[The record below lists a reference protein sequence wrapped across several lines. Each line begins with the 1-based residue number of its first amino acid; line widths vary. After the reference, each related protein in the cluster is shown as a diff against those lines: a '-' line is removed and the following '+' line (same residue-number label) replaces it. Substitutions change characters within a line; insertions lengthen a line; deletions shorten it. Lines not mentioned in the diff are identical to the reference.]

1 MSSLI
6 EFSLYMVFLY
16 IALSFSL
23 IQEINYDPRFENI
36 NFVALKNRKFF
47 QITLRRSWYT
57 LIECEQSINDS
68 KIFPIDADKI

>member
-1 MSSLI
+1 MNSLI

-47 QITLRRSWYT
+47 QITLRRS
-57 LIECEQSINDS
+57 
-68 KIFPIDADKI
+68 